1 MYQHIAHFYDL
12 FDHDDPEPLRH
23 ASLVLRHTAPDAD
36 VLDVGAGTG
45 RAAMFL
51 AEAGLR
57 VWCIEPSAAMRM
69 ILLGRVADDTTHDAL
84 LTVLPGDAHTLDL
97 GRQFD
102 AIAACHLLYLL
113 DDETLAL
120 SLDRMRAHLRTG
132 GRLIGDFA
140 LAAGRTAHART
151 LASTRRIGEVDYR
164 KYTVSQP
171 LTSALWRVR
180 WQFESWRG
188 ERLIEQHEETFDVRV
203 RDSAACRDLLHA
215 HGFSV
220 HAEFGDY
227 AGAPWR
233 DDARAGRYVF
243 VAA

>member
-23 ASLVLRHTAPDAD
+23 AALVLRHTSSDAD

-84 LTVLPGDAHTLDL
+84 LTVLPGDAQTLDL

-102 AIAACHLLYLL
+102 AAAACHLLYLL
-113 DDETLAL
+113 DDAAL
-120 SLDRMRAHLRTG
+120 DQSLERLRAHVRAG

-140 LAAGRTAHART
+140 LASGRTAHART

-164 KYTVSQP
+164 KYTLSQP
-171 LTSALWRVR
+171 VTSALWHVT
-180 WQFESWRG
+180 WQFEAWRG

-203 RDSAACRDLLHA
+203 RDGAACRQLLHA
-215 HGFSV
+215 HGFAV
-220 HAEFGDY
+220 QAEFGDY
-227 AGAPWR
+227 AGTPWR

-243 VAA
+243 VAS